1 MFTFTLNGKQYN
13 SPLTGNQVAEY
24 LKANLSSGFVSSLLE
39 FRERNGRWSERQGMW
54 AHKLTLDHME
64 ANKPQPVAQPTAE
77 TIAPEQPTYKADEVK
92 IFLPTV
98 LEFLNRPT
106 KLKRIK
112 LTFKH
117 NDGEVTI
124 KKGANGRAVFWVAK
138 NGVLKGRIEATGEYK
153 VKEADASVSATLDGL
168 EENPQAFTAENGKES
183 GQCCFCSLPLTDERS
198 VKVGYGKI
206 CAGHY
211 GLPWGK

>member
-1 MFTFTLNGKQYN
+1 MFTFTLNGKTYN
-13 SPLTGNQVAEY
+13 SELTGNQVAAY
-24 LKANLSSGFVSSLLE
+24 LKENLSSGFVSSLLE
-39 FRERNGRWSERQGMW
+39 HRERNGRWTERQGMW

-64 ANKPQPVAQPTAE
+64 ANKPAPVQPTI
-77 TIAPEQPTYKADEVK
+77 TPEQPTYKAEEVK

-117 NDGEVTI
+117 NDGEVAI
-124 KKGANGRAVFWVAK
+124 KKANGKPVFWVAK
-138 NGVLKGRIEATGEYK
+138 NGILKGRITETGEYK

-168 EENPQAFTAENGKES
+168 EENPQAFAAEHGKES

-198 VKVGYGKI
+198 TSVGYGKI

-211 GLPWGK
+211 KLPWGK

>member
-1 MFTFTLNGKQYN
+1 MFTFTLNGRTYN
-13 SPLTGNQVAEY
+13 SQLTGNQVAEY
-24 LKANLSSGFVSSLLE
+24 LKANLTSGFVSSLLE

-64 ANKPQPVAQPTAE
+64 ANKPQPAAE
-77 TIAPEQPTYKADEVK
+77 TVAPEQPTYKADEVK
-92 IFLPTV
+92 IFLPTA

-124 KKGANGRAVFWVAK
+124 KKSTSKPVFWVAK
-138 NGVLKGRIEATGEYK
+138 NGVLKGRIEATGKYK

-168 EENPQAFTAENGKES
+168 EENPQAFAAENGKES

-198 VKVGYGKI
+198 VKAGFGPI

-211 GLPWGK
+211 GLTWGK

>member
-1 MFTFTLNGKQYN
+1 MFTFTLNGKTYN
-13 SPLTGNQVAEY
+13 SELTGNQVAAY
-24 LKANLSSGFVSSLLE
+24 LKENLSSGFVSSLLE
-39 FRERNGRWSERQGMW
+39 HRERNGRWSERQGMW

-64 ANKPQPVAQPTAE
+64 ANKPASVQS
-77 TIAPEQPTYKADEVK
+77 TITPEQPTYKAEEVK

-112 LTFKH
+112 LAFKH

-124 KKGANGRAVFWVAK
+124 KKANGKPVFWVAK
-138 NGVLKGRIEATGEYK
+138 NGVLKGRITETGEYK

-168 EENPQAFTAENGKES
+168 EENPQAFAAENGKES

-198 VKVGYGKI
+198 VKAGYGPI